1 MKKISITTA
10 AILMSFMSHAQLAI
24 GTSDVSSASV
34 SLEFGDEN
42 RGLLL
47 PWVDSVTAVTG
58 VENGTLVYDA
68 SDHKVKVKYASG
80 WTELSL
86 NDTGTTINPNTSVDG
101 MDIQS
106 ALVENA
112 DAKVSIGEPTSVN
125 GIFVLEDTDKAMV
138 LPKVSAP
145 HTNIINPTPGLIV
158 YDPTTQ
164 ELAVFNGTDW
174 AYWKAQD

>member
-1 MKKISITTA
+1 MKKIIITTA
-10 AILMSFMSHAQLAI
+10 VILMSSMGHAQLAI
-24 GTSDVSSASV
+24 GVSDVSSASV
-34 SLEFGDEN
+34 SLEFGAEN

-47 PWVDSVTAVTG
+47 PWVDSEAAVTG

-80 WTELSL
+80 WKDLSIVE
-86 NDTGTTINPNTSVDG
+86 GTTINPISNIDG

-125 GIFVLEDTDKAMV
+125 GIFVLEDTNKAMV

>member
-1 MKKISITTA
+1 MKKISITIA
-10 AILMSFMSHAQLAI
+10 AILVSFTAQAQLAI
-24 GTSDVSSASV
+24 GANDVSSASV

-47 PWVDSVTAVTG
+47 PWVDSESAVTD
-58 VENGTLVYDA
+58 VENGTLVYDI

-80 WTELSL
+80 WTDLSL
-86 NDTGTTINPNTSVDG
+86 NETGTTVNPLSNVDG

-106 ALVENA
+106 TLVENTN
-112 DAKVSIGEPTSVN
+112 AKVSIGEPTSVN
-125 GIFVLEDTDKAMV
+125 GILVLESTDKAMV

-145 HTNIINPTPGLIV
+145 HTNIINPTAGLMV

>member
-1 MKKISITTA
+1 MKKIIITTA
-10 AILMSFMSHAQLAI
+10 VILMSFTGHAQLAI
-24 GTSDVSSASV
+24 GVSDVSSPSV
-34 SLEFGDEN
+34 SLEFGVEN

-47 PWVDSVTAVTG
+47 PWVDSEAAVTG

-80 WTELSL
+80 WKDLSIVE
-86 NDTGTTINPNTSVDG
+86 GTTINPISNIDG

>member
-1 MKKISITTA
+1 MKKISITIA
-10 AILMSFMSHAQLAI
+10 AILVSFTAQAQLAI
-24 GTSDVSSASV
+24 GANDVSSASV

-47 PWVDSVTAVTG
+47 PWVDSEAAVTG

-80 WTELSL
+80 WKDLSIVE
-86 NDTGTTINPNTSVDG
+86 GTTINPISNIDG

-125 GIFVLEDTDKAMV
+125 GIFVLEDTNKAMV

>member
-34 SLEFGDEN
+34 SLEFGAEN

-47 PWVDSVTAVTG
+47 PWVDSEADVTD

-80 WTELSL
+80 WKDLSIVE
-86 NDTGTTINPNTSVDG
+86 GTTINPISNIDG

>member
-1 MKKISITTA
+1 MKKIIISTA
-10 AILMSFMSHAQLAI
+10 VILISFTGYSQLAI
-24 GTSDVSSASV
+24 GVSDVSSASV
-34 SLEFGDEN
+34 SLEFGAEN

-47 PWVDSVTAVTG
+47 PWVDSEAAVTG

-68 SDHKVKVKYASG
+68 SDHKVKVKYVSG
-80 WTELSL
+80 WKDLSIVE
-86 NDTGTTINPNTSVDG
+86 GTTINPISNIDG

-125 GIFVLEDTDKAMV
+125 GIFVLEDTNKAMV